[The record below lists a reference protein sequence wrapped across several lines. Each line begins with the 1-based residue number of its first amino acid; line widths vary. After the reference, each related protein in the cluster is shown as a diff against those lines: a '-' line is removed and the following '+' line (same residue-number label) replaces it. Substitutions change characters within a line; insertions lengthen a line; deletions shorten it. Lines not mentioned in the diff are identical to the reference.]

1 MLFASVASSTGSFL
15 NAGAAAKIAA
25 RQITRPG
32 IIGAL
37 LASLKAGKNMVADQT
52 PEFVQLVDEHHAV
65 VYRYAF
71 RLTGSVHDAEDLTQQ
86 TFLAAYRKLDQLRE
100 RQRARSWLCSIL
112 RNAWLKA
119 QQRRIPMPA
128 SSLELDLQNLI
139 QTPDDSTPI
148 DREQLQRALDDLAPE
163 FKVVLLMFYFEGL
176 SYRAI
181 AEQLVV
187 PLGTVMSRLARG
199 KAHLRK
205 RLEPAL
211 LATAGQGR

>member
-1 MLFASVASSTGSFL
+1 
-15 NAGAAAKIAA
+15 
-25 RQITRPG
+25 
-32 IIGAL
+32 
-37 LASLKAGKNMVADQT
+37 MVADKP
-52 PEFVQLVDEHHAV
+52 PELAQLVDEHHAV

-86 TFLAAYRKLDQLRE
+86 TFLAAHRKLDQLRE
-100 RQRARSWLCSIL
+100 RQRAGSWLCSIL

-119 QQRRIPMPA
+119 QQRRTPTAA
-128 SSLELDLQNLI
+128 SALELDLQNLV
-139 QTPDDSTPI
+139 QTPDESTPI
-148 DREQLQRALDDLAPE
+148 DREQLQRALDSLPPE

-181 AEQLVV
+181 AEQLAV

-205 RLEPAL
+205 RLEPAS
-211 LATAGQGR
+211 LATIGQGR